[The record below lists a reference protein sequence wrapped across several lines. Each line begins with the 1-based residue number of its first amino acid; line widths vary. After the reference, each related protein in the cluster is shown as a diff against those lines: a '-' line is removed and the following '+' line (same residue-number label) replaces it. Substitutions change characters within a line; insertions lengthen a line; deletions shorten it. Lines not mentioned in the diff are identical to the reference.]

1 MSEGTPPSHVGF
13 RTQAVRLMPK
23 EPRPKPTNPEGPD
36 PKGPRNPYP
45 VDEPVDP
52 HGPGSEPDYLP
63 GRPDNPM
70 PRF

>member
-1 MSEGTPPSHVGF
+1 MTRKPSS
-13 RTQAVRLMPK
+13 K
-23 EPRPKPTNPEGPD
+23 EKNPAGPD

-52 HGPGSEPDYLP
+52 HGPGSEPDILP
-63 GRPDNPM
+63 GKSDNPL

>member
-1 MSEGTPPSHVGF
+1 MVKTPSP
-13 RTQAVRLMPK
+13 TQP
-23 EPRPKPTNPEGPD
+23 EPPNEPD

-52 HGPGSEPDYLP
+52 HDPGSEPDVLP
-63 GRPDNPM
+63 GKPDNPL